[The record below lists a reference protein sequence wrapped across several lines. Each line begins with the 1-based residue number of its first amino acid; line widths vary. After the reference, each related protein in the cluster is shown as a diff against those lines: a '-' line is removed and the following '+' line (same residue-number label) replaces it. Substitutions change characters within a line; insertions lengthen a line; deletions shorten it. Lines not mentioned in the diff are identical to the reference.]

1 MTKAI
6 EELCAGLKAR
16 GVEYRIWDEPEEDI
30 CYAQWEAD
38 GFNWEAED
46 RDGRMYLC
54 ADRLITPEQVI
65 AATLKPMK
73 LTGKLVG
80 DVAENNWH
88 DLMAECGSREY
99 VSNGYSQLPQEGYDW
114 DAIAKSLN
122 GMLEQGTC
130 ALSVI
135 DKGCDSASD
144 WMKTRHWVFD
154 EVYQCSCGCYFGMAS
169 INRPNYCP
177 NCGRRITEVEK

>member
-16 GVEYRIWDEPEEDI
+16 GVEYLVWDEPDEDI

-38 GFNWEAED
+38 GFFWEAED
-46 RDGRMYLC
+46 RDERMYLC

-73 LTGKLVG
+73 LTGKLVS
-80 DVAENNWH
+80 DVTENN
-88 DLMAECGSREY
+88 
-99 VSNGYSQLPQEGYDW
+99 LPQEGYDW
-114 DAIAKSLN
+114 EAIAKTLN
-122 GMLEQGTC
+122 DMREQGTC

-144 WMKTRHWVFD
+144 WMKIRRWVFD

-169 INRPNYCP
+169 VNRPNYCP
-177 NCGRRITEVEK
+177 NCGRRITEIEE